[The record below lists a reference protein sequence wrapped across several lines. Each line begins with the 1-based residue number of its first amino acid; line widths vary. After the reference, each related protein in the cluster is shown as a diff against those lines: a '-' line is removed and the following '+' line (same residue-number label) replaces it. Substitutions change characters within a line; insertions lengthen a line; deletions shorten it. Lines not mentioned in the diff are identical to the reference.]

1 MRSFLSNLFF
11 AVIVLSSSFA
21 LAGTLFPPEG
31 SNGVNGCP
39 GNDQMLRWT
48 CNGSDCVVKCVDPSP
63 YISTQV
69 NGQQA
74 KCAEGQFLVGIQNGA
89 PLCAD
94 GSGDAKLPNIDCPA
108 GLALTAIQN
117 GQPVCKSFAQTVTC
131 PSGKAINSINNGT
144 PVCVP
149 ISGGSTPTTLK
160 GCDGY
165 IVGVGGS
172 YQSGQ
177 TVYRNIN
184 NCEEYL
190 YQCLDGIWN
199 MITYKNLCPQ
209 GDMAG

>member
-108 GLALTAIQN
+108 GLALTGIQN

-144 PVCVP
+144 PVCVS
-149 ISGGSTPTTLK
+149 ISGGSSTPTPTPTPAS
-160 GCDGY
+160 C
-165 IVGVGGS
+165 VAGGTS
-172 YQSGQ
+172 YSSGSV
-177 TVYRNIN
+177 TSWNDTN
-184 NCEEYL
+184 NCVL
-190 YQCLDGIWN
+190 VTAQCNNGTWSIISTTGIS
-199 MITYKNLCPQ
+199 C
-209 GDMAG
+209 GG